1 MSNIRISPHDARNDS
16 ATRPRHPLMRII
28 RTNAIPVLVSLAL
41 VVLATEWLSVLQEFT
56 RLDLVTLFYLLPVLF
71 AAVRW
76 GVVPAVFAAIAG
88 AAAADFFFYP
98 PLYSLWIQD
107 PRHAIDIV
115 VFLFVA
121 VVTGDLAA
129 RLKRDADALRRREAA
144 MRELYAFSQRLAACF
159 TGADLVFAVQ
169 DYLSNTL
176 GCNAFLIARA
186 ALVEHGNDATR
197 ESIPE
202 AIRQSALALLAT
214 APAQTCRVADAASGH
229 TWLIS
234 TVAEASG
241 YGAIAVDLGKA
252 AGDDL
257 AAIEQRVE
265 TLLREAD
272 KTLQHLKIA
281 EAIEQARLKQQADA
295 LKDALVGGVSHELRT
310 PLASITGSASVLA
323 ETPAVQSDPRSR
335 DLVEAIQDQAHQL
348 DADIRNLL
356 DATRITA
363 QGIRP
368 HLEWTDPTDIVHA
381 AVGQKSRR
389 LAEHPLHVEVA
400 SDLPLLRLDSGL
412 VEQALAQVLDNAAK
426 YSPAGA
432 PVTVSARAE
441 PGHVIFSVTDKGAGL
456 TPDEKAQLGRRSF
469 RGQRHT
475 LGAPGAGLGLWVAST
490 LIATNGGTLDAA
502 SQGADRGTTV
512 TIRLPVSAEAPV
524 PAEVADD

>member
-1 MSNIRISPHDARNDS
+1 MSPQPLPLAPVRTEPVRKRLA
-16 ATRPRHPLMRII
+16 LMRLV
-28 RTNAIPVLVSLAL
+28 RANAIPVLISLAL

-71 AAVRW
+71 AAARW
-76 GVVPAVFAAIAG
+76 GIVPAVVAAIAG

-98 PLYSLWIQD
+98 PLYSFWVQD

-129 RLKRDADALRRREAA
+129 RLKREADALRRREAE

-159 TGADLVFAVQ
+159 GSTDLIFAVQ

-176 GCNAFLIARA
+176 GCSAFLIAHSA
-186 ALVEHGNDATR
+186 PVEHAGGARD
-197 ESIPE
+197 SLPE
-202 AIRQSALALLAT
+202 AVRQSALALPAT
-214 APAQTCRVADAASGH
+214 QAPQTCRIADAATGH

-234 TVAEASG
+234 TVAQAAG
-241 YGAIAVDLGKA
+241 HGAIAVDLGRA

-257 AAIEQRVE
+257 EAIERRVE
-265 TLLREAD
+265 ALLREAD

-323 ETPAVQSDPRSR
+323 ETPAVRGDPRSR
-335 DLVEAIQDQAHQL
+335 DLVEAIQDQAGQL

-389 LAEHPLHVEVA
+389 LAEHPVHVDVA
-400 SDLPLLRLDSGL
+400 GDLPLLKLDSGL

-432 PVTVSARAE
+432 PVTVSARSE
-441 PGHVIFSVTDKGAGL
+441 GGHVVFSVTDKGAGL
-456 TPDEKAQLGRRSF
+456 TQDEKSQFGRRSF

-475 LGAPGAGLGLWVAST
+475 LAPGAGLGLWVAST

-502 SQGADRGTTV
+502 SPGADRGTTV
-512 TIRLPVSAEAPV
+512 TIRLPVSAEAAGA
-524 PAEVADD
+524 AEAADD